1 MQFIADLH
9 THTCASTHAFST
21 ITENTAAA
29 KERGIEYLAM
39 TDHGVAMPDSPH
51 LWHFYGAN
59 NLPRYING
67 VFVLRGMEANIL
79 DYDGNIDVEIPE
91 LYGLLDWVVASY
103 HHPVCAPKDK
113 LSHTKGYIGALK
125 NPHVCCIGHPDDPQ
139 FDFDYREVSVACREL
154 HKAIELNATRLRS
167 KSSQQRYREILSV
180 CAEEGTT
187 IVVDS
192 DAHFHDRVGDFA
204 QAAAFLE
211 EMKFPQ
217 ELILNIDR
225 TRFKNFVIS
234 HKGNIF
240 E

>member
-1 MQFIADLH
+1 MKFIADLH

-29 KERGIEYLAM
+29 RERGIEYLAM
-39 TDHGVAMPDSPH
+39 TDHGVAMPDAPH
-51 LWHFYGAN
+51 LWHFYGAR

-67 VFVLRGMEANIL
+67 VFVLRGMEANIV
-79 DYDGNIDVEIPE
+79 DYEGNIDVENIE
-91 LYGLLDWVVASY
+91 LYDLLDWIVVSF
-103 HHPVCAPKDK
+103 HEHVCRPKDK
-113 LSHTKGYIGALK
+113 ASHTNSYVRVTE

-139 FDFDYREVSVACREL
+139 FDFDYREVAAACREN
-154 HKAIELNATRLRS
+154 HKAIELNATRLRG
-167 KSSQQRYREILSV
+167 KASQKRYRDILSV

-187 IVVDS
+187 IVVNS
-192 DAHFHDRVGDFA
+192 DAHFHDRVGDFE

-225 TRFKNFVIS
+225 TRFKNFVLS
-234 HKGNIF
+234 RRGNIF